1 MSTYIKRT
9 IFLFEVEARNSLT
22 CLKHKREL
30 DFVFECFL
38 PDVCGGIQGWVVLG
52 TWYFDL
58 VVGNPA
64 HGRELELD
72 DL

>member
-30 DFVFECFL
+30 DFMFLSVFCLMSVEAFKAGL
-38 PDVCGGIQGWVVLG
+38 HWVLG
-52 TWYFDL
+52 IL
-58 VVGNPA
+58 I
-64 HGRELELD
+64 
-72 DL
+72 